1 MKRKSRATPL
11 EERLTYRCL
20 LIANRT
26 SRFLAPMLESHGL
39 SVTTWRVVAVIGRY
53 APLSAKEAATR
64 SSTDAFQI
72 SRAIDYLAK
81 KKLIRRE
88 LDKNDKRRVQLVL
101 TPSGHRLHDEISSA
115 ISSIEDELLAGLAQ
129 KSRELLLSALDD
141 IEKRGQAMASSSLT
155 WKDFARDR

>member
-1 MKRKSRATPL
+1 MKPTSLPTPL
-11 EERLTYRCL
+11 EKRLTYRCL

-26 SRFLAPMLESHGL
+26 SRFLAPMLETYGL

-53 APLSAKEAATR
+53 GPLSAKDAATH

-88 LDKNDKRRVQLVL
+88 LDKHDKRRVRLLL
-101 TPSGHRLHDEISSA
+101 TPSGQKVHDEISRV
-115 ISSIEDELLAGLAQ
+115 ISSVEEQFLAGLAST
-129 KSRELLLSALDD
+129 KRELLLAALDD
-141 IEKRGQAMASSSLT
+141 IEERGTALVSSSLT